1 MSAAEVASGVRS
13 AEDVIF
19 CCLAPLAPK
28 LAQGS
33 GGRTAVI
40 ARCVESH
47 LLIHSPSWGLETL
60 DSAVGDGSRCNFQC
74 RRERFSYPRRD
85 FLLFRRDPYET
96 QARLRSS
103 GARLLSANAVALP
116 STFFQ
121 FLLLLPSAL
130 ALLPFQVQPSQAR
143 LQMRIRHGRSKYSV
157 LLPTR
162 TTPVGGHVRVG
173 ATTNPPPLS
182 SSVLIWCN
190 SRHGRYVPKK
200 QCTLNWSGA

>member
-60 DSAVGDGSRCNFQC
+60 DSA
-74 RRERFSYPRRD
+74 
-85 FLLFRRDPYET
+85 
-96 QARLRSS
+96 RL
-103 GARLLSANAVALP
+103 ATDLVVIFNADEKALVI
-116 STFFQ
+116 
-121 FLLLLPSAL
+121 L
-130 ALLPFQVQPSQAR
+130 
-143 LQMRIRHGRSKYSV
+143 
-157 LLPTR
+157 
-162 TTPVGGHVRVG
+162 GGI
-173 ATTNPPPLS
+173 S
-182 SSVLIWCN
+182 SSFGETPMKLK
-190 SRHGRYVPKK
+190 RG
-200 QCTLNWSGA
+200 